1 MRQAGEKDGVY
12 TLTAAA
18 SLLGAA
24 RRELPDAVPPL
35 APAATV
41 SAAVPGAVPAPALA
55 PESAPVYGWI
65 TGACAAPNKGDHYIV
80 KFLGKREF
88 IILAYVDRF
97 GRVFAQN
104 FASVSPPAR
113 EPDLS
118 FAFFADQDTPSV
130 ERGCVQVRTPEGD
143 TREVARYT
151 CAHGRYTL
159 EDSWYDFGPYGV
171 DLSYDD
177 AMARAFLAFV
187 YRPKMAGGA
196 EIPTRGLEFVHE
208 RLSADWLL
216 PGLRAIIDDVRY
228 AENDPVVHAPAL
240 ARSLARWL
248 SDAGLDELKAPT
260 VPDDALRLV
269 RTVRY
274 ANTYYVARESE
285 GANVS
290 RRTVW
295 ALESALNRFLLMEE
309 AFGDRASLATD
320 IDCARWEAYL
330 LESAG
335 TQPLPDASILGAP
348 AGAEGGEWEVRCHL
362 GAVLER
368 LRLPVRVEAQ
378 MRANVAE
385 GVAAFDMTVPDAA
398 LMPAWRWVDVP
409 QQGWAP
415 VGEAERDAQARRYAA
430 RVGLLLASAAFEASP
445 QIQRVDVAARPLG
458 AAAARAGSG
467 AADDR
472 KIDVKRG
479 REFPEDAHEPAFFL
493 VTLTRAA
500 YEASGQFRA
509 APQGDPLALLAQC
522 GAVWDLPAADPFAL
536 INALPATA
544 LRRELPE
551 AQDATLPPEAQKA
564 LGATRAADVRIV
576 ADAYRRRIGEG
587 LADRIACAAS
597 ATEAIRVVREEQ
609 DAAEKR
615 GDDLTMSACTRLM
628 AALAEGS
635 LDTEDQNAVVV
646 CFLGEDRCLTALGRA
661 RTLAQRDP
669 QEAVA
674 VLMDAVAEAAA
685 LDGYVDGATTVF
697 RSFDSYASRVLYNQA
712 LRAAGG
718 EEAAQ
723 TQAQTQASARPA
735 DSSTSAVPTLAERAR
750 ADAGR
755 RVQLVPDSFYLCH
768 LEIVSLLE
776 RSFERVDDALRY
788 GRRAIELAP
797 ATAAGYRQLGRAY
810 MLVGDMDNASAV
822 LKECLRVATQVN
834 DVSVA
839 YYQLAYALWKAGEPR
854 TGAACYLKSVMTAPV
869 VALQAMAELK
879 ELVAETSI
887 EALER
892 EEVDGILREA
902 NIPLSPTDEVLD
914 TLDAAA
920 AAATDAGLFSVA
932 RNLLAQRLNHR
943 SDDALVNV
951 LRSLEVSSA

>member
-1 MRQAGEKDGVY
+1 MQQAGEKDGVY
-12 TLTAAA
+12 TLTATA

-35 APAATV
+35 ASAT
-41 SAAVPGAVPAPALA
+41 PAPAHAPAFA
-55 PESAPVYGWI
+55 PEPAPVYGWI

-118 FAFFADQDTPSV
+118 FAFFADQDVPGV

-159 EDSWYDFGPYGV
+159 EDSWYDFGPYGT

-177 AMARAFLAFV
+177 ALARAFLAFV

-248 SDAGLDELKAPT
+248 SDAGLDKLKAPA

-285 GANVS
+285 AANVP

-335 TQPLPDASILGAP
+335 TQPLPETNILGVP
-348 AGAEGGEWEVRCHL
+348 GGAEGGEWEVRCRL

-385 GVAAFDMTVPDAA
+385 GVIAFDMTVPDAA
-398 LMPAWRWVDVP
+398 LMSAWRWVDAP
-409 QQGWAP
+409 QQGWVP

-430 RVGLLLASAAFEASP
+430 RVGLLLGSAAFEASP

-458 AAAARAGSG
+458 AAAAHAGSG
-467 AADDR
+467 AAGDR

-479 REFPEDAHEPAFFL
+479 GEFPEDAHEAAFFL
-493 VTLTRAA
+493 VTLTR
-500 YEASGQFRA
+500 EAFETSGQFRA
-509 APQGDPLALLAQC
+509 APQADPLAVLAQC

-536 INALPATA
+536 INALPTTT

-551 AQDATLPPEAQKA
+551 AQDASLPPEAQEA

-609 DAAEKR
+609 DAAEQR
-615 GDDLTMSACTRLM
+615 GDDLTASACTRLM

-712 LRAAGG
+712 LRAADG
-718 EEAAQ
+718 EEVA
-723 TQAQTQASARPA
+723 QAQAPARSA
-735 DSSTSAVPTLAERAR
+735 DSSASAVPTLAERAR
-750 ADAGR
+750 TDAGR

-776 RSFERVDDALRY
+776 RSFEQVDDALRY
-788 GRRAIELAP
+788 GHRAIELAP

-822 LKECLRVATQVN
+822 LKECLRIATQVN

-892 EEVDGILREA
+892 EEVDGILCEA